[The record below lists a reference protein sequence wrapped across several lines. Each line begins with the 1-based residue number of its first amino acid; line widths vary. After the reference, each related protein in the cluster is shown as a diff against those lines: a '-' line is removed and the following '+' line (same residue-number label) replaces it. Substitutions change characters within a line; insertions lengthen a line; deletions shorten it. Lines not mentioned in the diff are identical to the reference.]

1 MKRWVPFLLP
11 FAAIV
16 AAGVGAALILNT
28 GPGPC
33 EQHQRSELVGLDP
46 VAEACVQV
54 EGTAHYTAV
63 VRQTEAGG
71 LLSDDVVHYL
81 FPLLTK
87 GDHDGRE
94 VRVLVRTT
102 RKPERLV
109 TYETMELSGRI
120 IAATPKLVPYATEI
134 QLGKSGGYFFTD
146 DLVVLTPDEVVSDG
160 ETWRPAP

>member
-1 MKRWVPFLLP
+1 M
-11 FAAIV
+11 
-16 AAGVGAALILNT
+16 
-28 GPGPC
+28 
-33 EQHQRSELVGLDP
+33 
-46 VAEACVQV
+46 
-54 EGTAHYTAV
+54 
-63 VRQTEAGG
+63 
-71 LLSDDVVHYL
+71 
-81 FPLLTK
+81 
-87 GDHDGRE
+87 

-160 ETWRPAP
+160 EAWRPAP